1 MTVATQS
8 PAKPSNPD
16 KGGAAKGAPGKM
28 RITSLDDAAGALFG
42 HCLSAFHAFQGLSQL
57 AEDMRILSLNAE
69 LAAGRAGTAGVA
81 VRALTQYTRQLVSQL
96 NRLEQDMTT
105 LKATTNEMSA
115 STMRDLHQLRLM
127 RQACQLSNPA
137 ESTLAAENHQV
148 LRKAESSMLTESA
161 SFMRQMMD
169 NARQL
174 ATHAGRIRQVADQ
187 SNGIA
192 TNIAI
197 EAAAAGPHESEF
209 RTVSDT
215 MKQYILTLQ
224 TMVERANQAIRQADE
239 MGATLMRRLA
249 ASQASLAKG

>member
-1 MTVATQS
+1 MSVAAQS
-8 PAKPSNPD
+8 PVKPSQS
-16 KGGAAKGAPGKM
+16 GKASAGKN
-28 RITSLDDAAGALFG
+28 RSTSLDDAAGDLFG
-42 HCLSAFHAFQGLSQL
+42 HCLTAFHAFQGLSQL

-96 NRLEQDMTT
+96 NRLEQDMAT

-115 STMRDLHQLRLM
+115 STMKDLHELRLM
-127 RQACQLSNPA
+127 RSACKLSLANDTPEA
-137 ESTLAAENHQV
+137 EQNQPI
-148 LRKAESSMLTESA
+148 LRKAETAMLAESA
-161 SFMRQMMD
+161 AFMRQMME
-169 NARQL
+169 NARKL
-174 ATHAGRIRQVADQ
+174 AAHAGRIRQVADQ

-197 EAAAAGPHESEF
+197 EAAAAGAHESEF

-215 MKQYILTLQ
+215 MKQYIHALQ

-239 MGATLMRRLA
+239 TGATLTRRLA
-249 ASQASLAKG
+249 ASQAAMAKY

>member
-1 MTVATQS
+1 
-8 PAKPSNPD
+8 
-16 KGGAAKGAPGKM
+16 
-28 RITSLDDAAGALFG
+28 LDDAAGALFG

-96 NRLEQDMTT
+96 NRLEQDMAT

-127 RQACQLSNPA
+127 RKACQQSNPA
-137 ESTLAAENHQV
+137 ESVVATENHHV

-161 SFMRQMMD
+161 TYMRQMME

-174 ATHAGRIRQVADQ
+174 AAHAGRIRQVADQ

-215 MKQYILTLQ
+215 MKQYIVTLQ

-249 ASQASLAKG
+249 ASQASLVKG